1 MSENAPAESPE
12 PTIVVGVDGSP
23 ESRAALVWA
32 CQEAHLRG
40 SAVTAVAVWN
50 AFPVTTDPMTGL
62 SAWEFPDPEKT
73 TRDTLRTMVKEVG
86 DDFPGVTIHRLVLSG
101 HPAEQLI
108 RLSASASMVVVG
120 AVGHGG
126 FVGMLIGSTS
136 RHVLAHST
144 CTVVVVR

>member
-1 MSENAPAESPE
+1 MSESTPAETTQ

-32 CQEAHLRG
+32 CEEGRLRG
-40 SAVTAVAVWN
+40 AAVNAVAVWN
-50 AFPVTTDPMTGL
+50 VFPVTADPLMGL
-62 SAWEFPDPEKT
+62 AAWQYPDPEKT

-86 DDFPGVTIHRLVLSG
+86 EDFPDLTIRRQVLTG

-108 RLSASASMVVVG
+108 RLSEDASMVVVG

-126 FVGMLIGSTS
+126 FAGMLIGSTS